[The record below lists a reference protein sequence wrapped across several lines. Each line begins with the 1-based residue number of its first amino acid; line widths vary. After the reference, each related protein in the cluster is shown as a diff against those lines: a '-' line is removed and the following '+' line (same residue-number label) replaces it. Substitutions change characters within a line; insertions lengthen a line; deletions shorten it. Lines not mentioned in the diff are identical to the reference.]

1 MLEQFLIYALQTA
14 QTATAPAVVQSAP
27 IDVNTLLAALVPLG
41 GLAYAIM
48 KKMSAN
54 MKNAKNESLKETANI
69 IETYILPA
77 LQQNSKFVEKT
88 QVQDVKI
95 EQLAEAVYQYM
106 GKDAD
111 KIKDKPEI
119 QQKKLIADAAI
130 AKKEKEEYDAKL
142 KQVEDLK
149 IKLGLVK
156 PPTVIQQ
163 VVKPA
168 PKTSPE
174 LQSTNT
180 ITQNQPQNN
189 DSASFVNTN
198 PYA

>member
-14 QTATAPAVVQSAP
+14 QTATTPAIAQSAP
-27 IDVNTLLAALVPLG
+27 IDVNTLVASLTAIG
-41 GLAYAIM
+41 GLAYAVM

-54 MKNAKNESLKETANI
+54 MKNAKNESIKEAANM

-95 EQLAEAVYQYM
+95 EQLAEALYQYM

-130 AKKEKEEYDAKL
+130 AQKEKEEYDAKL

-156 PPTVIQQ
+156 PPPVIQQ

-174 LQSTNT
+174 LQPANT

-189 DSASFVNTN
+189 DSTFVNTN